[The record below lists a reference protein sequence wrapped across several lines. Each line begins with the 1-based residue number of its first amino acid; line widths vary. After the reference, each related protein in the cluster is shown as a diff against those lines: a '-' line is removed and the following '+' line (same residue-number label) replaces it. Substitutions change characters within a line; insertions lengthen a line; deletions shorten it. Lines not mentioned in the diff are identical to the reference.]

1 MIAPRRRLL
10 PGSRRPLVLAPA
22 LIVVVLGA
30 APAAALGATASVSGG
45 TLQYRAAP
53 GEVNRLQISALTE
66 RSYRVRDAVPI
77 APGSGCASAGGGAV
91 DCSGEISLV
100 EVDTADG
107 DDSATG
113 PDAFLVPDLVVAIRG
128 GEGADR
134 LASGAFA
141 RADLSGGPGADA
153 LMASDG
159 GGDLRGG
166 DGDDLLH
173 SGLDFSGVLDGGRGD
188 DTFALAGARQS
199 VTGGPGHDSAT
210 YALLSSCC
218 TPDRVAVTLDGDR
231 DDGPFGAD
239 DIGEDVEVV
248 EGGSSGDSLAASAR
262 ANTLLGRAGD
272 DALSGGPGNDL
283 LYGHD
288 GADALRGD
296 SGADYLDG
304 GNGDDTLSSRDG
316 LRDRVVCGEG
326 TDSVSADREDLVAR
340 DCERV
345 SRPRGPHEQR
355 TPTPIPSPDPLAGD
369 IPPPELPGPAMEPP
383 GAVRP

>member
-1 MIAPRRRLL
+1 MSAPRRRLV
-10 PGSRRPLVLAPA
+10 PRPRRPLVLAPA
-22 LIVVVLGA
+22 LIVIVLAA
-30 APAAALGATASVSGG
+30 APAGALGATASVSGG

-53 GEVNRLQISALTE
+53 GEVNRLQISALTD

-77 APGSGCASAGGGAV
+77 APGAGCAPVGDGGV
-91 DCSGEISLV
+91 DCSGPISLV
-100 EVDTADG
+100 DVDTADG

-113 PDAFLVPDLVVAIRG
+113 PDAYMAPEGFVVAIRG

-134 LASGAFA
+134 LPSQAFA
-141 RADLSGGPGADA
+141 RAELNGGPGSDT
-153 LMASDG
+153 LMAGDG

-173 SGLDFSGVLDGGRGD
+173 SGIDFSGLLDGGRGD

-199 VTGGPGHDSAT
+199 VRGGPGHDSAT
-210 YALLSSCC
+210 YVLLSSCC

-340 DCERV
+340 DC
-345 SRPRGPHEQR
+345 
-355 TPTPIPSPDPLAGD
+355 
-369 IPPPELPGPAMEPP
+369 
-383 GAVRP
+383 